1 MIRLKSETTC
11 GVITLFLSVAFTL
24 AAAQQQTTLPSSPT
38 PEQETVKRQPLNSSE
53 ISQLRTKAEAGDS
66 SAQSALGKAYWTGN
80 GVPHS
85 DETAATWFRKAAD
98 QGDADAE
105 NALGT
110 MYRMGEGV
118 AKDRDEALRWYH
130 KAARDGSASAMF
142 NLGAAYYNG
151 DGLNVDDVSS
161 CAWFLLAQE
170 AGYAQADGAVSRATS
185 ENAARP
191 IQAAER
197 IGEMYEKGGELPKNP
212 DKALK
217 WYRKASDGGAAE
229 AGVKVAGLL
238 VSSRNPTPEEFVESR
253 KRCEDAANLKYSPGA
268 YCMAV
273 IYRTGL
279 GVAKDPAETAK
290 WLMRAADLGHAKAI
304 LQLGEA
310 YWKADGV
317 NPDRVT
323 AYMWILLAYRSR
335 VPGAEQDEEGIRKE
349 MSSKDIEKAK
359 KKADAWAIQHRVLV
373 VRKNPS
379 DGSSQ

>member
-1 MIRLKSETTC
+1 M
-11 GVITLFLSVAFTL
+11 ITLFLSFAFAL
-24 AAAQQQTTLPSSPT
+24 AAAPEQTTLPSSPT
-38 PEQETVKRQPLNSSE
+38 PEQETVKRQSLSLSE

-66 SAQSALGKAYWTGN
+66 SAQRALGTAYWTGN
-80 GVPHS
+80 GVLHS

-105 NALGT
+105 NSLGT

-130 KAARDGSASAMF
+130 KAARDGSAAAMF

-151 DGLNVDDVSS
+151 DGVNIDDVTS

-170 AGYAQADGAVSRATS
+170 AGYPQADDAVSRATTES
-185 ENAARP
+185 PARP
-191 IQAAER
+191 IQASEK
-197 IGEMYEKGGELPKNP
+197 IGEMYGKGGELPKNP
-212 DKALK
+212 SKALM
-217 WYRKASDGGAAE
+217 WYRKASDGGAPE
-229 AGVKVAGLL
+229 AGVNVAGLL
-238 VSSRNPTPEEFVESR
+238 VNGRNPTPTEFAEAR
-253 KRCEDAANLKYSPGA
+253 KRCEDAANLNYSPGA

-290 WLMRAADLGHAKAI
+290 WLMRAADLGHPQAI

-317 NPDRVT
+317 KPDPVN

-335 VPGAEQDEEGIRKE
+335 VPGAEQDEERIRKE
-349 MSSKDIEKAK
+349 MSAKDIEKAK
-359 KKADAWAIQHRVLV
+359 KKADTWAIQHRGWV
-373 VRKNPS
+373 VRTNPS
-379 DGSSQ
+379 DGSSR